1 MDFDLDKI
9 KKQIDNLG
17 KTDYWDF
24 RIQNTN
30 NLTLQCWNSEIK
42 SISDSQNFGYG
53 IRIIKGGGLGFVS
66 GTDFSKIEKEIKK
79 AYKIALLTS
88 TLQKEKIKLKP
99 SKPIK
104 GNKEL
109 KIKINPKNI
118 SLEEKK
124 NFILEQNKLSKE
136 HSNKIKSIQNIYQE
150 KEDER
155 FFINSEGSN
164 IRQKLYYNSYMI
176 SLTAKQN
183 NRTEEYFDSYR
194 KQAGFENTKGCE
206 QITKNAAKR
215 VLEMLS
221 AKLAKGGNFPV
232 ICDPV
237 LTGVFIHEAV
247 GHASEAD
254 IVLQND
260 SCLKDR
266 IGQKLASNLVTII
279 DEGIVRDGL
288 WGSFYYDDE
297 GNPSKKTILMKN
309 GILKTHLTNKETS
322 NKLDLELS
330 GNARA
335 QNFSFLPIV
344 RMTNTYIEKGK
355 STFEQMLKKVK
366 KGFYLIGSKG
376 GEVSTLKG
384 EFIFAAQQGYLIE
397 NGNLT
402 RQVKGVSLGGNT
414 LKILNSIK
422 MIENKYGKD
431 DSGFCGKIGQW
442 VPVNGPNPSILIEEA
457 AVGGSKW

>member
-9 KKQIDNLG
+9 RRRIEELG
-17 KTDYWDF
+17 KIDYWDF
-24 RIQNTN
+24 RVQNTN

-42 SISDSQNFGYG
+42 SISDSQNSGYG
-53 IRIIKGGGLGFVS
+53 VKIIKGGGLGFVS
-66 GTDFSKIEKEIKK
+66 STDFTSAYQEIKK

-88 TLQKEKIKLKP
+88 TLKKEKIQLKH

-104 GNKEL
+104 DSKEL
-109 KIKINPKNI
+109 KIKINPKDI
-118 SLEEKK
+118 PLEQKK
-124 NFILEQNKLSKE
+124 DFILGQNKLAKQ
-136 HSNKIKSIQNIYQE
+136 HSNKIKSIQNTYQE

-155 FFINSEGSN
+155 FFINSEGAN
-164 IRQKLYYNSYMI
+164 IRQKLYYNSYVI

-194 KQAGFENTKGCE
+194 NQSGFENTKGCE
-206 QITKNAAKR
+206 QITKNAAKK
-215 VLEMLS
+215 VIEMLS
-221 AKLAKGGNFPV
+221 AKLARGGNFPV
-232 ICDPV
+232 ICDPI
-237 LTGVFIHEAV
+237 LTGVFVHEAV

-260 SCLKDR
+260 SCLKDK
-266 IGQKLASNLVTII
+266 IGQKLASNIVTII
-279 DEGIVRDGL
+279 DEGLVKNNQ
-288 WGSFYYDDE
+288 WGSLYYDDE
-297 GNPSKKTILMKN
+297 ANPSKKTILMKN
-309 GILKTHLTNKETS
+309 GILKTHLTSKETAS
-322 NKLDLELS
+322 KLNLPLS

-344 RMTNTYIEKGK
+344 RMTNTYIQKGN
-355 STFEQMLKKVK
+355 STFEQMLKEVK

-384 EFIFAAQQGYLIE
+384 EFLFAAQEGYLIE

-402 RQVKGVSLGGNT
+402 KPIKGVSLGGNA
-414 LKILNSIK
+414 LKILQSIK
-422 MIENKYGKD
+422 IIENKYGKD
-431 DSGFCGKIGQW
+431 DSGFCGKMGQW

-457 AVGGSKW
+457 VIGGSK